1 MSRLVLASASPRRLD
16 LLRRIGIEPDDI
28 EPANLDE
35 TAVPGEMPRALAGR
49 LALAKAQH
57 IAEKHTDRFVL
68 AADTVVALGRRA
80 LGKPEDADQAR
91 RFLTLLSGRRHRVYG
106 GVALIGPNGVAHHRI
121 VTTQV
126 QFKRLSDGE
135 LARYLDAGEWR
146 DKAGA
151 YAIQGRAAVFVQA
164 LHGSY
169 FNVVGLCV
177 HTVDKLLAGAGYLRH
192 ER

>member
-1 MSRLVLASASPRRLD
+1 MSRLVLASVSPRRLD
-16 LLRRIGIEPDDI
+16 LLRQIGIEPDDI
-28 EPANLDE
+28 DPANLDE
-35 TAVPGEMPRALAGR
+35 TAVPGEMPRTLAGR
-49 LALAKAQH
+49 LAVAKARN

-106 GVALIGPNGVAHHRI
+106 GVALIGPTGTLHHRI

-126 QFKRLSDGE
+126 HFKRLSDAE

-146 DKAGA
+146 GKAGA
-151 YAIQGRAAVFVQA
+151 YAIQGRAAAVVQA

-169 FNVVGLCV
+169 FNVVGLCL
-177 HTVDKLLAGAGYLRH
+177 HTVDKLLTGAGYVSHGR
-192 ER
+192 